1 METAGFEMRCHYLIG
16 FIALAWHR
24 ASLYPDFQMV
34 AHFDAVNSHRF
45 KKYFFSPGHD
55 VLLSCWLFHQECSR
69 DGPRS
74 SA

>member
-34 AHFDAVNSHRF
+34 AHFDAVNSPCGDTGF
-45 KKYFFSPGHD
+45 
-55 VLLSCWLFHQECSR
+55 
-69 DGPRS
+69 
-74 SA
+74 

>member
-34 AHFDAVNSHRF
+34 AHFDAVNSV
-45 KKYFFSPGHD
+45 PGD
-55 VLLSCWLFHQECSR
+55 TGL
-69 DGPRS
+69 RS
-74 SA
+74 IEN